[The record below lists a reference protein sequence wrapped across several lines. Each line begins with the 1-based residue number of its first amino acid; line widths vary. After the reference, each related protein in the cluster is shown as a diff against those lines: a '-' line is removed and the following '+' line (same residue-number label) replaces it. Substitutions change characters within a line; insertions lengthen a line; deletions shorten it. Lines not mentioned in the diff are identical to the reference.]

1 MNVATAF
8 VRIFLGLV
16 FIAAGASSFVFTT
29 PPPLPGL
36 AGTFNEAFVHSH
48 WSMFVGAAQLSLGCL
63 LIVNRFVT
71 IALIILAAFLYNSL
85 AFHLTMM
92 PAGLPPALIVTV
104 LWLFL
109 CWRNRTSFA
118 PLTTAQRLL

>member
-1 MNVATAF
+1 MNVATAI

-16 FIAAGASSFVFTT
+16 FIAAGTLSFVFTT

-36 AGTFNEAFVHSH
+36 AGMFNDAFVHSH
-48 WSMFVGAAQLSLGCL
+48 WSMFVGAAQLLLGSL

-92 PAGLPPALIVTV
+92 PAGLPPALTVAV

-109 CWRNRTSFA
+109 CWRNRESFA
-118 PLTTAQRLL
+118 TLATAQRPL